1 MVDKPT
7 PKSSLAEKE
16 LDKAEAQFKAFDD
29 NVKELTNDRLNQAP
43 LRETELQVSQ
53 KDLER
58 SKEIYLKPVRALGP
72 GVHPKTGVR
81 EVFNERFRK
90 DYEFQME
97 MVNFIAYNKEI
108 GGEAIEIWTKPFPG
122 VNCELWKVPVNTNVW
137 GPRHLAEQITRCRYH
152 VLKMDENAITGGSAT
167 IAYQGRIVADETVQ
181 RLDAKPVIRQKS
193 IFMGANSF

>member
-7 PKSSLAEKE
+7 PKSSLAERE

-29 NVKELTNDRLNQAP
+29 NVKDLTTDRMNQAP

-53 KDLER
+53 KDLEK

-72 GVHPKTGVR
+72 GVNPKTG
-81 EVFNERFRK
+81 EKEKFNERFRK
-90 DYEFQME
+90 DFEFQSE

-122 VNCELWKVPVNTNVW
+122 VNCELWKVPVNVSVW

-152 VLKMDENAITGGSAT
+152 ILKMDQAQMTHGSANT
-167 IAYQGRIVADETVQ
+167 QFYGQIIADETVQ